1 MKLTLT
7 NKTELVGLSEKASD
21 LLIKILE
28 EKIPE
33 AEIPTKND
41 LEFKRMVNQ
50 IYQISPLLSEGYI
63 KMYNY
68 LQKEKITPK
77 SKYIKQLRIDGTTK
91 KRS

>member
-1 MKLTLT
+1 MKLTLAEKIELT
-7 NKTELVGLSEKASD
+7 NLSEKASE

-28 EKIPE
+28 EKITVK
-33 AEIPTKND
+33 EIPTKND

-68 LQKEKITPK
+68 LQKEKTTPK
-77 SKYIKQLRIDGTTK
+77 SKYMKQLKKDGTNK